1 MPNKPH
7 SVTDSVLKSPASLMN
22 AILRNAPILI
32 SAKDLKGNVL
42 FTSEHFRVLQ
52 GPEPHEYV
60 GKNVFDL
67 FPKDI
72 ASVLWENDLKAQKA
86 SEPIMAE
93 ERVAHADGSMHT
105 YQTAKFR
112 LFDDKDQL
120 IGTCAVSFD
129 ITHLK
134 KLEYD
139 VQHDALTELYNR
151 RFLDSCFT
159 SELKRARRGK
169 RRLVFALF
177 DLDNFKQ
184 FNDHYGHV
192 KGDDLLV
199 DFSSVLLQHF
209 RRPSDF
215 CFRLGGD
222 EFAVIF
228 NADSDENIEQSLF
241 SVCQQSHQKWQP
253 EFKTNSCSVSVG
265 VRVVEPGEKLSSKT
279 AYRQADLALYQA
291 KDGGRNRVSVFHKEQ

>member
-1 MPNKPH
+1 MTNKPN
-7 SVTDSVLKSPASLMN
+7 SASDSFLTSSTSLMN
-22 AILRNAPILI
+22 AILKNAPILI
-32 SAKDLKGNVL
+32 SAKDLQGNVL

-72 ASVLWENDLKAQKA
+72 ATALWENDLKAQRA
-86 SEPIMAE
+86 SEPVMAE
-93 ERVAHADGSMHT
+93 EQVAHADGSMHI

-112 LFDDKDQL
+112 LFDDQEQL

-139 VQHDALTELYNR
+139 VQHDALTQLYNR

-177 DLDNFKQ
+177 DFDNFKQ
-184 FNDHYGHV
+184 FNDKLGHV
-192 KGDDLLV
+192 SGDELLV
-199 DFSSVLLQHF
+199 DFSDILLTHF

-222 EFAVIF
+222 EFAVILSAAT
-228 NADSDENIEQSLF
+228 NENIESSIRAVCVQANKKWLKKYQADACSL
-241 SVCQQSHQKWQP
+241 SA
-253 EFKTNSCSVSVG
+253 G
-265 VRVVEPGEKLSSKT
+265 VRVIEPGKSLNSKT
-279 AYRQADLALYQA
+279 AYRQADVALYQA
-291 KDGGRNRVSVFHKEQ
+291 KEGGRNQVVIFQK